1 MNLSL
6 SMTTKEI
13 YIPGNV
19 TLYSYGI
26 VISVVKSS
34 NLKKAWNR
42 ESWMVSLD
50 ADHGENYANDFVN
63 AKSHAREKR
72 LLAG

>member
-1 MNLSL
+1 
-6 SMTTKEI
+6 MTTKEK

-19 TLYSYGI
+19 YSYGT

-34 NLKKAWNR
+34 NFGKAWNR
-42 ESWMVSLD
+42 ESWVVCLH
-50 ADHGENYANDFVN
+50 ADCGENYANDFVN
-63 AKSHAREKR
+63 AKSHARQNR

>member
-1 MNLSL
+1 MNLSR

-19 TLYSYGI
+19 YNYGI

-34 NLKKAWNR
+34 NLGKAWNR
-42 ESWMVSLD
+42 ESWMVCLH
-50 ADHGENYANDFVN
+50 ADHGENLANHFVD
-63 AKSHAREKR
+63 AKSYAREKR